1 MQCTSCGT
9 LLQAGVSIC
18 PNCGTPVATPRLAI
32 SPEKTPSFYDEYIPF
47 TDQETLPPEPL
58 TPPEP
63 LVSSEPS
70 PQTSASEGALP
81 TTPTANP
88 LPARRTPLLV
98 LTTTFSIVSLL
109 VIAVLVFLLIHN
121 ATQNSATQTPLKQFG
136 TSDPQ
141 AIYTQVTTKLP
152 AVNDAFT
159 SQTSSTWAPTATGS
173 CAVSGNAL
181 HVTAPQGDNVLCAS
195 KTLSVSNFACQVQIT
210 LKQGDTTGLL
220 FRQNPTSQKLYV
232 IELTTQGTYLL
243 GTGQS
248 GTTNFEVLAEG
259 LSSTIHGGYGQ
270 PNLLTIIAL
279 GSILYLYVNK
289 QFIVSTSD
297 PSSDSG
303 LIGIASGGTLTNIAV
318 DATFSHFQ
326 VWKL

>member
-9 LLQAGVSIC
+9 LLQPGVSSC
-18 PNCGTPVATPRLAI
+18 PNCGAPVATPRPVP
-32 SPEKTPSFYDEYIPF
+32 SSEKTPSFYDEYIPF
-47 TDQETLPPEPL
+47 TDQDTPLPAPPEPSGEPFLQTTEAGETLPTAPVAS
-58 TPPEP
+58 PP
-63 LVSSEPS
+63 
-70 PQTSASEGALP
+70 
-81 TTPTANP
+81 
-88 LPARRTPLLV
+88 PARRTPLLV

-109 VIAVLVFLLIHN
+109 VIIVLVFLLIHN
-121 ATQNSATQTPLKQFG
+121 ALQNSAAQTPLKQFA

-141 AIYTQVTTKLP
+141 AIYTQVTTKIP
-152 AVNDAFT
+152 VVSDVF
-159 SQTSSTWAPTATGS
+159 SSKTSSDWTPTATGS
-173 CAVSGNAL
+173 CAVSGNSL

-220 FRQNPTSQKLYV
+220 FRANTTSQKSYA
-232 IELTTQGTYLL
+232 IELTSQGTYLL

-259 LSSTIHGGYGQ
+259 TSSAIKGGSEQ
-270 PNLLTIIAL
+270 ANLLTIIAL

-289 QFIVSTSD
+289 QFIISTSD
-297 PSSDSG
+297 LSSSSG
-303 LIGIASGGTLTNIAV
+303 LIAVASGGTLTNIAV